1 MINGSGTRDWRHGYV
16 AEVFFRKNDE
26 GSYDG
31 IFTPYND
38 PSTACPQ

>member
-16 AEVFFRKNDE
+16 AESFFRKNDE
-26 GSYDG
+26 YHSS
-31 IFTPYND
+31 IFSPYND